1 MFRWTLLKMSR
12 SNKFKNLLMKV
23 PTFKKS
29 KERFVAGE
37 TLYEAVS
44 AIKKLNSDNLAT
56 SVDYLGENV
65 KKEEDSI
72 AVVDKYVNLLEMI
85 KEENLSSHVSV
96 KLTALGLDVNEKTCK
111 KNLEQIISKA
121 AKVNSFVRI
130 DMENSP
136 YTDRTLRLYNAM
148 FKQNS
153 NVGIV
158 LQSALYRTMNDAC
171 SLIDKGIANI
181 RLCKGAYLESA
192 DIAYQKKSDVD
203 INYCNVSQKLLDSI
217 KQGGV
222 HPAFATHDE
231 NMIDFVTSYAKKENV
246 SRDDFEFQML
256 YGIRYNLQKQLVD
269 EGYKVRVYVP
279 FGKDWYGYFLRRLA
293 ERPANLWFVMKNMF
307 K

>member
-12 SNKFKNLLMKV
+12 SNKLKNLLMKV
-23 PTFKKS
+23 PIFKKS

-44 AIKKLNSDNLAT
+44 AIKKLNSENLAT
-56 SVDYLGENV
+56 SIDYLGENV
-65 KKEEDSI
+65 KKKEDSI
-72 AVVDKYVNLLEMI
+72 AVVDKYVNLLDMI

-96 KLTALGLDVNEKTCK
+96 KLTALGLDINEKICK
-111 KNLEQIISKA
+111 TNLEQIISKA

-136 YTDRTLRLYNAM
+136 YTDKTLRLYNAM

-158 LQSALYRTMNDAC
+158 LQSSLYRTMDDVC

-192 DIAYQKKSDVD
+192 DIAYQKKKDVD
-203 INYCNVSQKLLDSI
+203 INYCNSSEKLLSSI
-217 KQGGV
+217 RQGGV
-222 HPAFATHDE
+222 HPVFATHDE
-231 NMIDFVTSYAKKENV
+231 NMIDFVKSYAKK
-246 SRDDFEFQML
+246 
-256 YGIRYNLQKQLVD
+256 
-269 EGYKVRVYVP
+269 
-279 FGKDWYGYFLRRLA
+279 
-293 ERPANLWFVMKNMF
+293 
-307 K
+307 